1 MLLRISFVILI
12 TGIGLLIGKHQN
24 NILAYTLAALGVSAL
39 VTLIEYFVQKKTDK
53 NVFFGFIGMLIGF
66 ALGAGFWKIF
76 DAVTASYFA
85 KTFSVIFIAVFAY
98 FGYALGYTKGAEIKF
113 GLASKAAGENSLIN
127 YKILDTSVIIDGR
140 IADIAESGFIE
151 GMMVVP
157 KFVLKELQQVADS
170 SDPLKRSRG
179 RRGLDILNKMK
190 ASKRAIIKITD
201 KDFLEIKEVDHKL
214 LKLAS
219 YLDGIVVTN
228 DYNLNKIAEFEG
240 VPMLNVNDLANAVK
254 PNVLPNEELQIQI
267 IKEGKDANQG
277 IGYLDDGTM
286 VVVDNGKYYIGE
298 EVDVVVTSILQ
309 TPAGRMIFTQL
320 SKEPR
325 NDQDNGKNSNSK
337 DRKKKNYKNY
347 KNYSK
352 ERTA

>member
-1 MLLRISFVILI
+1 MILRIIFVFI
-12 TGIGLLIGKHQN
+12 TGIIGFYIGRLYNDVVLYTLIG
-24 NILAYTLAALGVSAL
+24 LGISSIVA
-39 VTLIEYFVQKKTDK
+39 TGEYYIMKKGSK
-53 NVFFGFIGMLIGF
+53 NLFLGMVGMLIG
-66 ALGAGFWKIF
+66 LGLYAGFYQIYNIIF
-76 DAVTASYFA
+76 GGQHQYLLAIAQAIFVYLGFA
-85 KTFSVIFIAVFAY
+85 IGF
-98 FGYALGYTKGAEIKF
+98 TKGAEF
-113 GLASKAAGENSLIN
+113 RLGLNKPAPVEGVISN

-140 IADIAESGFIE
+140 IADIAETGFIE
-151 GMMVVP
+151 GIMVIP

-190 ASKRAIIKITD
+190 ASKRAVIKITD

-219 YLDGIVVTN
+219 YLDGVIITN
-228 DYNLNKIAEFEG
+228 DYNLNKIAELEG
-240 VPMLNVNDLANAVK
+240 IQMLNINDLANAVK
-254 PNVLPNEELQIQI
+254 PIVLPNEELHIAI

-298 EVDVVVTSILQ
+298 NVDVVVTSILQ

-320 SKEPR
+320 MDNKKHS
-325 NDQDNGKNSNSK
+325 DQDGNKGFS
-337 DRKKKNYKNY
+337 RFKKAY
-347 KNYSK
+347 K
-352 ERTA
+352 ERSTS

>member
-1 MLLRISFVILI
+1 MLLRIIFVILI
-12 TGIGLLIGKHQN
+12 TGIGLLIGRQQN
-24 NILAYTLAALGVSAL
+24 NIIIYAASAFGISTL
-39 VTLIEYFVQKKTDK
+39 VTFIEYIIQKKSNK
-53 NVFFGFIGMLIGF
+53 NVFFGFIGMLIGI

-76 DAVTASYFA
+76 DAATAAYFT
-85 KTFSVIFIAVFAY
+85 KTFSAIFIAVFAY
-98 FGYALGYTKGAEIKF
+98 FGYALGYTKGSEIKL
-113 GLASKAAGENSLIN
+113 GSAPKTTGENSFAN

-140 IADIAESGFIE
+140 IADIAETGFIE

-201 KDFLEIKEVDHKL
+201 KDFEEIKEVDHKL

-254 PNVLPNEELQIQI
+254 PNVLPNEELHIQI

-286 VVVDNGKYYIGE
+286 VVVDNGKYHIGV
-298 EVDVVVTSILQ
+298 EVDVLVTSILQ
-309 TPAGRMIFTQL
+309 TPAGRMIFTQI
-320 SKEPR
+320 SKE
-325 NDQDNGKNSNSK
+325 NSGNSK
-337 DRKKKNYKNY
+337 DNKRDKKN